1 MRIPSGRLWPLL
13 FLLGIFTVPPFLHAQ
28 TVTTFEGIDA
38 SELASPKVDVDPN
51 GAVGTKQYLEWTN
64 VACQAFDKGTLAPVW
79 SCPQPVTQLWTLHNQ
94 KGCATITGDGYVLFD
109 RLASR
114 WVIAAHNS
122 PGISGTYFYC
132 VAISS
137 TDDLTSGSLKWYT
150 YSFKLNPWLSTNS
163 SGNPLFPDWPKLG
176 TWIDAY
182 YLAFDLLD
190 PNNHYQ
196 PVGAVACA
204 LDRANMLNNATA
216 RSMQCFSDPANPPT
230 SSRYLRH
237 SLIPADVEGTTPPP
251 AGRDEYFV
259 SIQNPTLSNS
269 VTTSRA
275 INLWDFHMDWNTP
288 SNSTFTNNTVI
299 VPTYTPGCYSV
310 SNPGNTFCV
319 PEPILNTNGTHH
331 RIDSVGDRLMP
342 RLSYRNFGTRESFV
356 FAQTIRTGVA
366 TTNQQTGIRWYELE
380 GSGLPALNKSGTIK
394 IDTST
399 FRFMP
404 SMAQDKVG
412 NVAVGYNLSSATI
425 HPSLAASWWNLPGA
439 TQAAEFSVFPGTGD
453 EGNANNYGDYNSL
466 TVDPVDGCTFWFVAE
481 YFASNQT
488 GNLINWNT
496 RIASFKLPG
505 CN

>member
-1 MRIPSGRLWPLL
+1 
-13 FLLGIFTVPPFLHAQ
+13 
-28 TVTTFEGIDA
+28 VTSFEGIDA
-38 SELASPKVDVDPN
+38 AQLANPKVDVDPN

-64 VACQAFDKGTLAPVW
+64 VAFQAFDKVTFKPVW
-79 SCPQPVTQLWTLHNQ
+79 SSPQPAAPLWTQHNQ
-94 KGCATITGDGYVLFD
+94 NGCASITGDGYVLFD

-132 VAISS
+132 VAISN
-137 TDDLTSGSLKWYT
+137 TDDLSSATLKWHT
-150 YSFKLNPWLSTNS
+150 YSFKMNPVLGTNS
-163 SGNPLFPDWPKLG
+163 AGNPLFPDWPKLG
-176 TWIDAY
+176 TWTDAY

-204 LDRANMLNNATA
+204 LDRTNMLTGATV
-216 RSMQCFSDPANPPT
+216 RPMQCFSDPPNPPT
-230 SSRYLRH
+230 SSRYLSH
-237 SLIPADVEGTTPPP
+237 SLVPADIEGTTPPLP
-251 AGRDEYFV
+251 GRDEYLV

-269 VTTSRA
+269 ATTSRA
-275 INLWDFHMDWNTP
+275 INLWDFHVDWSTR
-288 SNSTFTNNTVI
+288 SNSTFTNNTLI
-299 VPTYTPGCYSV
+299 VPTYTPGCYSA

-319 PEPILNTNGTHH
+319 PEPILNPNGTHH

-356 FAQTIRTGVA
+356 FSHTIRAGVN
-366 TTNQQTGIRWYELE
+366 TNQQTGIRWYELD
-380 GSGLPALNKSGTIK
+380 GNGLPGLHQSGTVK
-394 IDTST
+394 IGSST

-412 NVAVGYNLSSATI
+412 NAAVAYNLSSATL
-425 HPSLAASWWNLPGA
+425 HPGLAASWSNLLNPA
-439 TQAAEFSVFPGTGD
+439 NPVEFSLYPGSGD

-488 GNLINWNT
+488 GNLVNWNT
-496 RIASFKLPG
+496 RIAFFKLPG